1 MAEPLIPVKK
11 ADGTTVMV
19 PFSEVRK
26 MQKSVPIPPSAPKLE
41 KPIVKS
47 APAFSIPIPQEFGDP
62 MFEVKKLLSVKEL
75 PVAPAE
81 VLLEENYEVTA
92 PSGQELH
99 LLHEEMQPH
108 EVTHP
113 DLVAHASYED
123 SALAAAKA
131 AKIAIPADLVSR
143 FNSLATSLY
152 KGVRTLDQFL
162 EYVTIDVLRGGLG
175 LSKAE
180 AERLGQALQSVPGTP
195 KLSAKPSSAQLS
207 TPQPKPVAMATAP
220 LAGQSFGPRIPMR
233 DVEAPR
239 PRTLVVMGPT
249 EEMKSFTITDW
260 RRLAVTPEKAKDILL
275 SKFKGLK
282 NESYFIY
289 QEACAA
295 WLTSPLLTEYQN
307 TLVNALNSGERLSEL
322 RSVPNGAALTANDIA
337 AIVEINQSLKV

>member
-11 ADGTTVMV
+11 ADGTVEMV

-26 MQKSVPIPPSAPKLE
+26 RQKTAPISPVASKPE
-41 KPIVKS
+41 KPVVKS
-47 APAFSIPIPQEFGDP
+47 LPAFSFPIPQEAGDP
-62 MFEVKKLLSVKEL
+62 LSEVKKLLSVKEL
-75 PVAPAE
+75 AVAPAE
-81 VLLEENYEVTA
+81 VLLEENYEITA
-92 PSGQELH
+92 PTGQELH
-99 LLHEEMQPH
+99 LLHEEIQPH
-108 EVTHP
+108 EVTRP

-131 AKIAIPADLVSR
+131 AKIAIPEDLVVR

-152 KGVRTLDQFL
+152 KGVRTVDQFL
-162 EYVTIDVLRGGLG
+162 EYVTIDVLKGGLG

-195 KLSAKPSSAQLS
+195 KLSAKPSSTQLS
-207 TPQPKPVAMATAP
+207 TPQPKSVAP
-220 LAGQSFGPRIPMR
+220 LSGQSFGPRIPMR

-239 PRTLVVMGPT
+239 PRTLEVMGPI

-260 RRLAVTPEKAKDILL
+260 RRLAATPAKAKDILL

-282 NESYFIY
+282 SESYFIY

-295 WLTSPLLTEYQN
+295 WLTSPLLIEYQN
-307 TLVNALNSGERLSEL
+307 TLVKALNNGERLSEL
-322 RSVPNGAALTANDIA
+322 RSVPNGLALTANDIA